1 MEKIY
6 VFGRGEYFKNK
17 SATFLKE
24 FEIEGFLD
32 NSVAQTDIDGTY
44 GIKVYNP
51 SYVNSLP
58 EYPIY
63 CVATDFIGMW
73 QQLIGLGVADERI
86 RFGVDINPKQ
96 SGLEKTAFS
105 HGEKLYSQD
114 NELIYLCG
122 DVKYR
127 IASID
132 EFKKIIRD
140 VTRERSKDISSIAS
154 LSTSPVSRTF
164 GSDRGTAV
172 DRFYIEKFLKSN
184 SDYIKGTVMEVANN
198 NYTIKFGKDNV
209 TKSIICHVMG
219 WGKDAI
225 KVNFETGEGVRDEMT
240 DCLICTQTLQ
250 YIFDLKTAMENIYRM
265 LKPGGVALITVPGI
279 KPLCEYDNNQWGEHW
294 SFTEKS
300 MDKLCSLVCS
310 KENYEVKQ
318 YGNVKSATAYLY
330 GVCLEDI
337 NEEELEVSDSQFP
350 FIISAR
356 IRKEG

>member
-1 MEKIY
+1 
-6 VFGRGEYFKNK
+6 
-17 SATFLKE
+17 
-24 FEIEGFLD
+24 
-32 NSVAQTDIDGTY
+32 
-44 GIKVYNP
+44 
-51 SYVNSLP
+51 
-58 EYPIY
+58 
-63 CVATDFIGMW
+63 
-73 QQLIGLGVADERI
+73 
-86 RFGVDINPKQ
+86 
-96 SGLEKTAFS
+96 
-105 HGEKLYSQD
+105 
-114 NELIYLCG
+114 
-122 DVKYR
+122 
-127 IASID
+127 
-132 EFKKIIRD
+132 
-140 VTRERSKDISSIAS
+140 
-154 LSTSPVSRTF
+154 
-164 GSDRGTAV
+164 
-172 DRFYIEKFLKSN
+172 
-184 SDYIKGTVMEVANN
+184 MEVANN

-337 NEEELEVSDSQFP
+337 DEEELEVSDSQFP